1 MSVIDTCPYSGEVD
15 PARVRDVAHA
25 LLDMGCYEV
34 SLGDTVGTGNPTTI
48 SKLLDTI
55 RGGTGIPASKL
66 AVGFELL
73 ALYHSNICPM
83 HRVTTMTHTAWAYQI
98 Y

>member
-1 MSVIDTCPYSGEVD
+1 
-15 PARVRDVAHA
+15 
-25 LLDMGCYEV
+25 MGCYEV

-55 RGGTGIPASKL
+55 LGGTGIPASKL